1 MTGNYDLPDLFVI
14 SLQEHLLVLHP
25 QGSVF
30 TSGKFNLHFFPSLCG
45 QIRYSL
51 EYLFPSSADGEI
63 PLDLIFG
70 DELDLNV
77 MQMPIY
83 VLGSYG
89 LENKS
94 RFPNTKTIREF
105 LNERF
110 NFDIDDVADSSP
122 FKW

>member
-1 MTGNYDLPDLFVI
+1 V
-14 SLQEHLLVLHP
+14 
-25 QGSVF
+25 
-30 TSGKFNLHFFPSLCG
+30 
-45 QIRYSL
+45 
-51 EYLFPSSADGEI
+51 DGEI